1 MRMLPFLVATSVVSL
16 ISCTKSPTQGTCQ
29 PGNQCHQ
36 WMVKPVDS
44 KAAMQII
51 RKNPEISILDV
62 RTPAEFAK
70 GHIKGAINVDF
81 KSPDF
86 ARNIAKLNK
95 HVPYILHC
103 RSGNRSGQS
112 LEILKKNNFG
122 TLYHLEGGFNEW
134 QASGQPVERESNQD
148 STPAAAKE

>member
-1 MRMLPFLVATSVVSL
+1 MRMLPILLIIPLVSV
-16 ISCTKSPTQGTCQ
+16 ISCTKSPTQGACQ
-29 PGNQCHQ
+29 PGKPCHE
-36 WMVKPVDS
+36 WVVKPVDS
-44 KAAMQII
+44 KAAGKII
-51 RKNPEISILDV
+51 RKNPKINILDV

-86 ARNIAKLNK
+86 ARNIAKLNN

-134 QASGQPVERESNQD
+134 QASGQPVAQEGNQA